1 MDLARAVSATIS
13 YANYFNFPLFP
24 EEIHHWLICSRLV
37 SQKELQSFLPNSF
50 SKSNQRFRARTTSH
64 TLEKIQHARKLVGL
78 LKQFPGLRLIAL
90 TGSVAARNAKI
101 DDDIDLFFITAPHT
115 LWLVRPLVICILTI
129 FFRRR
134 HPLEDPAHA
143 PNAFCP
149 NFWLDTLS
157 LTIDDS
163 KQSLYT
169 AHEVLQIV
177 PLLDRGDT
185 YQSFL
190 KANAWTKKYLAN
202 AYQSSFR
209 AKSRNLTPPT
219 FVIARSPWRPWQ
231 SMTSVI
237 ARPVL
242 AGRGNLTP
250 PIFLLLAPF
259 NLIFFFFQFLY
270 MFPKKTTETVNLHA
284 AHLHTTDYS
293 AKLRHIII

>member
-1 MDLARAVSATIS
+1 MDLARAVSTTIS
-13 YANYFNFPLFP
+13 YANYFKFPLFP
-24 EEIHHWLICSRLV
+24 EEIHHWLICSRPV

-169 AHEVLQIV
+169 AHEVLQII

-202 AYQSSFR
+202 AYQSSLR
-209 AKSRNLTPPT
+209 PRPPSES
-219 FVIARSPWRPWQ
+219 VIARSRGLIYQTRTTRQ
-231 SMTSVI
+231 SIIVI
-237 ARPVL
+237 L
-242 AGRGNLTP
+242 AKAGIHQINST
-250 PIFLLLAPF
+250 IFLLLAPF
-259 NLIFFFFQFLY
+259 NLIFFLFQFIY
-270 MFPKKTTETVNLHA
+270 MSPKKTTETVNLHA

-293 AKLRHIII
+293 AKLRHIIT

>member
-24 EEIHHWLICSRLV
+24 EEIHHWLIHSRPV
-37 SQKELQSFLPNSF
+37 SKNVLKPYLTEKMSVVNRRYRLQTNKFAKQKIL
-50 SKSNQRFRARTTSH
+50 
-64 TLEKIQHARKLVGL
+64 HAQKLIGL
-78 LKQFPGLRLIAL
+78 LKHFPGLRLIAL
-90 TGSVAARNAKI
+90 TGSVAARNAKK
-101 DDDIDLFFITAPHT
+101 DDDIDLFFITTPHA

-163 KQSLYT
+163 KQSLFT
-169 AHEVLQIV
+169 AHEVLQII

-202 AYQSSFR
+202 AYLASISISSVG
-209 AKSRNLTPPT
+209 ANHD
-219 FVIARSPWRPWQ
+219 SPA
-231 SMTSVI
+231 TI
-237 ARPVL
+237 PVS
-242 AGRGNLTP
+242 
-250 PIFLLLAPF
+250 LLLAPL
-259 NLIFFFFQFLY
+259 NLIFFLFQFLY
-270 MFPKKTTETVNLHA
+270 MLPKKTTETVNLHV

-293 AKLRHIII
+293 SQLDAYLIRDPSGN

>member
-202 AYQSSFR
+202 AYLASISISSVG
-209 AKSRNLTPPT
+209 ANHD
-219 FVIARSPWRPWQ
+219 SPA
-231 SMTSVI
+231 TI
-237 ARPVL
+237 PVS
-242 AGRGNLTP
+242 
-250 PIFLLLAPF
+250 LLLAPF